1 MPITLSLAQLI
12 TIVLLT
18 AIIGC
23 TIGMTLLSMLV
34 IGRQS
39 DHDEMGVRLSQSD
52 SDEPTAK
59 ELASEIKTTIGRQ
72 RYSVAMPTPDNFYRM
87 RDVLIDVQLKCDCVI
102 NDTWRE

>member
-23 TIGMTLLSMLV
+23 TIGMTLLSILV

-59 ELASEIKTTIGRQ
+59 ELATEIKTYVVNSIRNTNDTYAQI
-72 RYSVAMPTPDNFYRM
+72 VD
-87 RDVLIDVQLKCDCVI
+87 DVLTKCDCVI
-102 NDTWRE
+102 DDTWRE

>member
-12 TIVLLT
+12 TIILLT

-59 ELASEIKTTIGRQ
+59 ELASEIKAAVVNSIRNTNDTYAQI
-72 RYSVAMPTPDNFYRM
+72 VD
-87 RDVLIDVQLKCDCVI
+87 DVLTKCDCVI
-102 NDTWRE
+102 DDTWRE

>member
-39 DHDEMGVRLSQSD
+39 DHDEMGVRLSQSE

-59 ELASEIKTTIGRQ
+59 ELASEIKAVTVNSLRNSNYTYAQI
-72 RYSVAMPTPDNFYRM
+72 VD
-87 RDVLIDVQLKCDCVI
+87 DVLTKCDCVI